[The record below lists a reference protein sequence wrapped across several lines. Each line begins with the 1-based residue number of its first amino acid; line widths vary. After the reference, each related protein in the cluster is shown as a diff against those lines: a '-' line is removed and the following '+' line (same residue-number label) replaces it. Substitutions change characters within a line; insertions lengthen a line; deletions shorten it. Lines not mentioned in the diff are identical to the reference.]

1 MLKTTDIYVVHEKL
15 SLLYVAVWV
24 WVGWGVLSLCWLTRT
39 EGDTLS
45 LQDPVVSLILSDLQ
59 SWESGC

>member
-24 WVGWGVLSLCWLTRT
+24 WVGWGGVVPMLVN
-39 EGDTLS
+39 
-45 LQDPVVSLILSDLQ
+45 QDRRRHFKPPRPSCLSDPK
-59 SWESGC
+59 